1 MPVVASPA
9 LRRPLLPA
17 LLLLLVPLAG
27 CAGALSHIET
37 QKRLDATYAG
47 FPPVLEDPALAA
59 YRTRY
64 MADRAAME
72 ADRDAF
78 LMADAPG
85 IACALPPATVEG
97 LAESAFRWPIQE
109 RSPDYQDHFA
119 KAGLAEGAPVFDQAE
134 VALVRGDCRDGVLDG
149 PAVLRISFV
158 RVAKDGRMDQYRVS
172 EVTARED
179 CTFARS
185 VRHGECTRYLHVA
198 AWDGKMTADGRL
210 VPWLQALHEQY
221 PTIHPKPESHAVE
234 TFTTA
239 DYGRFEHGIEAG
251 PGVAFE
257 TSPVIGDKVN
267 AVANGTL
274 TRLGT
279 PDGRVR
285 YTEYVGGTRKLTYL
299 LRDGVAHGPLQHFQ
313 PQLSGEQQEC
323 FVDGEKVLTTR
334 CEV

>member
-1 MPVVASPA
+1 MGPA
-9 LRRPLLPA
+9 ALQTYRLPPLPA

-47 FPPVLEDPALAA
+47 FPPVLQDPALAA

-64 MADRAAME
+64 MAERVAME
-72 ADRDAF
+72 TDRDTF
-78 LMADAPG
+78 FMADAPA
-85 IACALPPATVEG
+85 IACALPSATVEG

-109 RSPDYQDHFA
+109 RAPDYQDHFA

-134 VALVRGDCRDGVLDG
+134 VALVRGDCRDGALNG
-149 PAVLRISFV
+149 PAVLRISFL
-158 RVAKDGRMDQYRVS
+158 RVAKDGPMDRYKVS
-172 EVTARED
+172 EVTVRED
-179 CTFARS
+179 CTFAGS
-185 VRHGECTRYLHVA
+185 VRHGECTRYLHVT
-198 AWDGKMTADGRL
+198 AWDGGITADGRL
-210 VPWLQALHEQY
+210 VPWLQALHEEY
-221 PTIHPKPESHAVE
+221 PTIHPKPESHAVA

-239 DYGRFEHGIEAG
+239 DYGRFQNGIEAG

-257 TSPVIGDKVN
+257 TSPIVGDKVN

-274 TRLGT
+274 TRLGM

-285 YTEYVGGTRKLTYL
+285 YTEYVGGTRKLTYV

-323 FVDGEKVLTTR
+323 FVDGQKVLTTR
-334 CEV
+334 CEA